1 MISGVWKT
9 ENRPKLASRAQGSS
23 AAKAPSRP
31 APRRCRGRTAS
42 SAEPIRTPSSV
53 PAPRWIARVNTDPKS
68 GLSTIATVS
77 STQ

>member
-9 ENRPKLASRAQGSS
+9 ENSPKLAARAHGRTRGE
-23 AAKAPSRP
+23 APSR
-31 APRRCRGRTAS
+31 RSSHGLRGSSGS
-42 SAEPIRTPSSV
+42 SAEPSRTPSSV
-53 PAPRWIARVNTDPKS
+53 PAPRWTARVKTEPKS